1 MRKPLLT
8 MMIGAQLLL
17 GALVGPAA
25 AVGAPMFD
33 WDPAFFWQPGGTP
46 SNLPLNGQM
55 NIVGII
61 SLFGPPFEDLN
72 PTLATTEYTF
82 YAHNLVSNG
91 TTVQGGALQIYT
103 TTYSGGTI
111 EIYSDNALNASFD
124 PNPPNPGVPADFIDG
139 ALFLA
144 GSFNSFTIQTNNFTA
159 NQTGNAEGVITW
171 TGGPALARLNQG
183 HDPCPGL
190 FTGGLTW
197 NTSVGIPGY
206 LFRHDGKLD
215 NNCPTPTRNSTWGTI
230 KQLYR

>member
-8 MMIGAQLLL
+8 MMIGAQMLF

-46 SNLPLNGQM
+46 SNLPLGGQM
-55 NIVGII
+55 NTVGII

-82 YAHNLVSNG
+82 YAHNLTSNG

-124 PNPPNPGVPADFIDG
+124 
-139 ALFLA
+139 
-144 GSFNSFTIQTNNFTA
+144 
-159 NQTGNAEGVITW
+159 
-171 TGGPALARLNQG
+171 
-183 HDPCPGL
+183 
-190 FTGGLTW
+190 
-197 NTSVGIPGY
+197 
-206 LFRHDGKLD
+206 
-215 NNCPTPTRNSTWGTI
+215 
-230 KQLYR
+230 